1 MRNIDLTK
9 GNILTVLI
17 ELALPIMATS
27 FIQMAYNLTDML
39 WIGKLGANAV
49 ASVGA
54 AGMFM
59 WFSNGLIMVARMGGQ
74 VKCGQLLGAKKY
86 EKAGLYAANAIL
98 FATIL
103 ALGFGAISLLFSSA
117 MIGFFA
123 FDNMTVVNDAKM
135 YLMITCGF
143 VIFSFLN
150 QIYTAL
156 LSAAGN
162 SKSSFI
168 VNTIGLVFNIILDP
182 LLIFGIGSFSGLGVK
197 GAAFATV
204 FSQFCV
210 TILFQI
216 VLAKE
221 KLLFPHVSLRQLPK
235 WAMIKEMIRIGG
247 PTGLQNMLFSSISMG
262 IARMVSG
269 FGEAAVAVQKIG
281 SQIESISWMTS
292 DGFAA
297 SLNSFT
303 AQNYGANLQD
313 RVKKGFRI
321 ALRVM
326 IGWGIFTTLVL
337 FLGSER
343 LFSIFISEQDVIPL
357 GIDYL
362 QILACSQ
369 LFMCIEITT
378 SGVLTG
384 LGITM
389 PSAIVSVVFNFI
401 RLPLSALLIPF
412 MGLNGIWWSITLT
425 SIIKG
430 ITILSYYLIKRHHSE
445 V

>member
-1 MRNIDLTK
+1 MRNIELTK

-39 WIGKLGANAV
+39 WIGKLGADAV

-59 WFSNGLIMVARMGGQ
+59 WFSNGLIMIARMGGQ
-74 VKCGQLLGAKKY
+74 VKCGQSLGAKNSQ
-86 EKAGLYAANAIL
+86 KAGLYASNAIL
-98 FATIL
+98 LAVLFAI
-103 ALGFGAISLLFSSA
+103 LFSTICIFASDLL
-117 MIGFFA
+117 IGFFA
-123 FDNMTVVNDAKM
+123 FEEVHVIQDAKI
-135 YLMITCGF
+135 YLMTTCGC
-143 VIFSFLN
+143 ILFSFLN
-150 QIYTAL
+150 QMYTAL
-156 LSAAGN
+156 LSSAGN

-168 VNTIGLVFNIILDP
+168 VNTIGLIFNIILDP
-182 LLIFGIGSFSGLGVK
+182 LCIFGLGIFPRLGVF
-197 GAAFATV
+197 GAALATV
-204 FSQFCV
+204 CSQMVV
-210 TILFQI
+210 TLLFQF

-221 KLLFPHVSLRQLPK
+221 KLLFPHVKLLQKPQWSLIR
-235 WAMIKEMIRIGG
+235 EMIRIGA

-269 FGEAAVAVQKIG
+269 FGATAVAVQKIG

-292 DGFAA
+292 DGFSA

-303 AQNYGANLQD
+303 AQNYGAKKHE
-313 RVKKGFRI
+313 RVRKGFHI

-326 IGWGIFTTLVL
+326 IIWGIFTTLVL
-337 FLGSER
+337 FLGAET
-343 LFSIFISEQDVIPL
+343 LFSFFISEKEVIPF

-362 QILACSQ
+362 QILAYSQ

-378 SGVLTG
+378 SGMLCG

-389 PSAIVSVVFNFI
+389 PSAIVSIGFNFL
-401 RLPLSALLIPF
+401 RLPLATLFIPS
-412 MGLNGIWWSITLT
+412 MGLNGIWWAITL
-425 SIIKG
+425 SSVMKG
-430 ITILSYYLIKRHHSE
+430 IVILSYYFIRKHRFE